1 MMDWTNIVMTL
12 ITSGAFTAVF
22 LLGDRKTSQVLDNVG
37 KSIAQWREIADE
49 YRKEKE
55 DLRAEIS
62 RKETKIG
69 ELYKEM
75 SVLRDRNDR
84 QSSRIAHLNAFR
96 CVKVR
101 CTDREPPFGTSK
113 TEKDKKEDND
123 GDDN

>member
-1 MMDWTNIVMTL
+1 M
-12 ITSGAFTAVF
+12 
-22 LLGDRKTSQVLDNVG
+22 
-37 KSIAQWREIADE
+37 
-49 YRKEKE
+49 
-55 DLRAEIS
+55 EIS

-75 SVLRDRNDR
+75 SVLRDRNDW

-113 TEKDKKEDND
+113 TENDKKEDND